1 MKIRNCMALIC
12 AVVALSACGRT
23 VIVREGNSSEGT
35 SSAVIEPVAVG
46 KKIAKEKI
54 DLSGLS
60 HDKVG
65 YGQGVLVDEKNRTT
79 GALDFNA
86 QYGKLN
92 AKAINNDDK
101 IYLTFDQGYENGYT
115 EKILD
120 VLKGARM
127 FSEYDIAPI
136 IEQIREKQHILIE
149 NYPDEFGPHKWSFDL
164 DEWMAEEYHSG
175 RPTYYSKAITEKRE
189 AELRELYDK
198 RGQTNG

>member
-23 VIVREGNSSEGT
+23 VIVREENSSEGT

-46 KKIAKEKI
+46 KKTAKEKI

-86 QYGKLN
+86 Q
-92 AKAINNDDK
+92 
-101 IYLTFDQGYENGYT
+101 
-115 EKILD
+115 
-120 VLKGARM
+120 
-127 FSEYDIAPI
+127 
-136 IEQIREKQHILIE
+136 
-149 NYPDEFGPHKWSFDL
+149 
-164 DEWMAEEYHSG
+164 
-175 RPTYYSKAITEKRE
+175 
-189 AELRELYDK
+189 
-198 RGQTNG
+198 

>member
-46 KKIAKEKI
+46 KKTAKEKI

-86 QYGKLN
+86 QYGMLN

-101 IYLTFDQGYENGYT
+101 IYPVSYTHLTLPT
-115 EKILD
+115 
-120 VLKGARM
+120 
-127 FSEYDIAPI
+127 S
-136 IEQIREKQHILIE
+136 
-149 NYPDEFGPHKWSFDL
+149 DL
-164 DEWMAEEYHSG
+164 V
-175 RPTYYSKAITEKRE
+175 
-189 AELRELYDK
+189 
-198 RGQTNG
+198 

>member
-23 VIVREGNSSEGT
+23 GIVREGNSSEGT

-79 GALDFNA
+79 GALILMHNTA
-86 QYGKLN
+86 S
-92 AKAINNDDK
+92 
-101 IYLTFDQGYENGYT
+101 LT
-115 EKILD
+115 
-120 VLKGARM
+120 
-127 FSEYDIAPI
+127 
-136 IEQIREKQHILIE
+136 
-149 NYPDEFGPHKWSFDL
+149 
-164 DEWMAEEYHSG
+164 
-175 RPTYYSKAITEKRE
+175 
-189 AELRELYDK
+189 LRL
-198 RGQTNG
+198 